1 VIGGLILA
9 GGLSSRMGRDK
20 AMLTVDGETLLDRT
34 MRILREAGAQRVDVS
49 GARPGGIPD
58 RYAQAGPLGGIASAV
73 SVLPDGAWLIVP
85 VDMPRLHPGVL
96 LPLVACPA
104 RASCWSHHPLPM
116 MLRLDDDVR
125 RLLERMME
133 EADPRGRSPFAL
145 RTRLAGEVLPLDGL
159 DTRGLVNCNTPDEWQ
174 EANA

>member
-1 VIGGLILA
+1 MIGGLILA

-20 AMLTVDGETLLDRT
+20 AMLTVGGETLLDRT
-34 MRILREAGAQRVDVS
+34 TRILRESGVDRVDVS

-58 RYAQAGPLGGIASAV
+58 RYAQSGPLGGIASAA

-85 VDMPRLHPGVL
+85 VDMPRLHSDVL
-96 LPLVACPA
+96 LPLMASSA
-104 RASCWSHHPLPM
+104 RAACWSQHPLPM
-116 MLRLDDDVR
+116 MLRLDDDMR

-133 EADPRGRSPFAL
+133 EADSRGRSPFAL
-145 RTRLAGEVLPLDGL
+145 RARLAGDVLPLDGL